1 MNRDESRNELGS
13 VRIHKN
19 VISSISSIA
28 ALEIEGV
35 KKVGANLKSSLLE
48 LVGQKSFLAIKVD
61 ISKNEEVKVEIP
73 LVIKYG
79 YNIPDTAHPSR
90 TRFVG
95 SPTRRVTISSLSQKD
110 SKPKILCINEP
121 NAHLLKCLPKKLFQV
136 VFINRLHQSRHAR
149 SLVHARHGGRRPT
162 LFTGGTEGPTPP
174 THTHAHTHLHSRTR

>member
-35 KKVGANLKSSLLE
+35 KKVGTNLKSSLLE
-48 LVGQKSFLAIKVD
+48 LIGQKSFLAIKVD

-79 YNIPDTAHPSR
+79 YNIPDTASR
-90 TRFVG
+90 VQENVRQALEKM
-95 SPTRRVTISSLSQKD
+95 SNLSVKD
-110 SKPKILCINEP
+110 INVNVQGIE
-121 NAHLLKCLPKKLFQV
+121 
-136 VFINRLHQSRHAR
+136 R
-149 SLVHARHGGRRPT
+149 G
-162 LFTGGTEGPTPP
+162 
-174 THTHAHTHLHSRTR
+174 